1 MQDFLR
7 SLWQDESGQDLAEY
21 AMLVVLIALGLIAVV
36 GAFGTTLGGIFEDAG
51 TKLSEGVPGEG
62 TG

>member
-21 AMLVVLIALGLIAVV
+21 AMLLVLIAIVVLAALGPLGDTIK
-36 GAFGTTLGGIFEDAG
+36 GAFQKAD
-51 TKLSEGVPGEG
+51 SELFTPES
-62 TG
+62 